1 MLTQQWVSAASLS
14 PWQCNELRWVLL
26 HWSIPIAIPRIT
38 AATQTCLNT
47 CTNIDF
53 HPFLYTTLSCGPSCI
68 LVLDNLVESQFM
80 CTHSC
85 SYCEGL
91 KVSCLPWLRNCSRQ
105 WQLVFR
111 QRWYGHVKSSCWGVD
126 HKRVMVYSTWDTLG
140 SEMGGWC
147 TYIRTRVHLQTQ
159 QNSCPLT
166 HWSVAA
172 LSYLLPKGAFTS

>member
-1 MLTQQWVSAASLS
+1 MLTQQWASTASLS

-47 CTNIDF
+47 CTNIGF
-53 HPFLYTTLSCGPSCI
+53 LLVLYTTLSCGLSCI
-68 LVLDNLVESQFM
+68 LVLDNLVESQFI

-85 SYCEGL
+85 SYCEDL
-91 KVSCLPWLRNCSRQ
+91 KVSCLPWLPNCSIQ

-126 HKRVMVYSTWDTLG
+126 DKCVLVHGTHLVVKWVVDVHKNT
-140 SEMGGWC
+140 C
-147 TYIRTRVHLQTQ
+147 AFA
-159 QNSCPLT
+159 NS
-166 HWSVAA
+166 AE
-172 LSYLLPKGAFTS
+172 LLPLDPLKHGLPFLLTA